1 MIRYDALDALPVRGA
16 LPALHD
22 ALEGH
27 GTAVLVAP
35 PGTGKTTLVPLALAG
50 LLGGEGAPARRV
62 VVAEPRRIAARAAAR
77 RMAWLLGEKP
87 GERVGYTVRGERVV
101 GRHARVEVV
110 TTGVLLQRLQRD
122 QELTGVDVVVLDEC
136 HERHLDADT
145 TAAFLWDVRQ
155 ALRPELRLVAA
166 SATTDAE
173 GWSRLLGDAPVV
185 EAPGVSYPV
194 EVVWAPPA
202 RPVRPPHGMRVDP
215 ALLTH
220 VASVVRRALAE
231 RDGDVLCFLPGVG
244 EISRVAGRLGAL
256 GDVDVLQVHGRAP
269 AAVQDAVLA
278 PGARRRVVLATA
290 VAESSLT
297 VPGVRVVVDAGL
309 AREPRVDHARGL
321 SALTT
326 VRASRAAARQRA
338 GRAGREAPGVVYRCW
353 AEAEDARL
361 PRFPAPEIKV
371 ADLTAFALQAACWG
385 DPDASGLALLDPPP
399 GGAMSAARSVLEAVG
414 AVDAAG
420 RATARGTRLAR
431 LGVHPRLGRALL
443 DAEELSAEVSRRP
456 ASEATASPG
465 RSGAQSS
472 PSPGRSG
479 ARSSGPGSSP
489 VKTPDPRHAD
499 GDTARPAAS
508 RAGSAGT
515 EGSGTAHRGAGAP
528 RIGTPGTGPTET
540 RAGTSTAGRRDSGAG
555 TAATDTLGVRP
566 GDTDGSGTG
575 DRAAGGDRAGGSR
588 AGGSPTGVSRAGGF
602 RADDATGAG
611 TSGTGEALAAASG
624 AGDRVAGGDRV
635 GRDGRGGEVVAEVVG
650 LLSEEPPREYGDDLA
665 AVLRAARRGGDAYGA
680 RWRAEVRRLRGAVE
694 GSGGGRG
701 QRIGEDVIAGLVAAL
716 AFPER
721 VARKDGGSYLMVS
734 GTRAELSE
742 TSALRG
748 APWIAVAVADRPVG
762 KGHARVQLGAVVD
775 EDTARLAAGAL
786 LTQRDEVHWADGDVV
801 ARHVERLGAVEL
813 AVRPL
818 ADADP
823 GLVRGALLEGLRR
836 EGFGLLRRSAD
847 GDLLRERLA
856 FLRRHL
862 GEPWPDVSDDA
873 LLARVDEW
881 LEPELSRARRRADL
895 GRIDAGQALARLL
908 PWASGEAARLDELA
922 PERIVVPSGS
932 RIRIDYTNPEQPVL
946 AVKLQEMF
954 GLQRSPQVAGVP
966 LLVHLLSPAGRP
978 AAVTADLASFWQDG
992 YRGVRAELRGRY
1004 PKHPWPEDPATAEP
1018 TRYTKARL
1026 GK

>member
-1 MIRYDALDALPVRGA
+1 MRTRAWRPVSRAYDTGGVIRYDALDALPVRGA

-50 LLGGEGAPARRV
+50 LLGEGTARRV

-87 GERVGYTVRGERVV
+87 GARVGYTVRGERVA
-101 GRHARVEVV
+101 GRHTRVEVV

-145 TAAFLWDVRQ
+145 AAAFLWDVRQ

-173 GWSRLLGDAPVV
+173 GWARLLGGAPVV
-185 EAPGVSYPV
+185 EAQGVSYPV
-194 EVVWAPPA
+194 EVVWSPPA
-202 RPVRPPHGMRVDP
+202 RPVRPPHGTRVDP
-215 ALLTH
+215 ALLAH

-244 EISRVAGRLGAL
+244 EIARVAGQLGGL

-269 AAVQDAVLA
+269 AAVQDAVLV
-278 PGARRRVVLATA
+278 PGARRRVVLATS

-297 VPGVRVVVDAGL
+297 VPGVRAVVDAGL

-338 GRAGREAPGVVYRCW
+338 GRAGREAPGAVYRCW

-399 GGAMSAARSVLEAVG
+399 GGAMAAARSVLTAVG
-414 AVDAAG
+414 AVDSTG
-420 RATARGTRLAR
+420 RATPRGIRLSR

-443 DAEELSAEVSRRP
+443 DA
-456 ASEATASPG
+456 
-465 RSGAQSS
+465 
-472 PSPGRSG
+472 
-479 ARSSGPGSSP
+479 
-489 VKTPDPRHAD
+489 
-499 GDTARPAAS
+499 
-508 RAGSAGT
+508 AGSVAGDAGT
-515 EGSGTAHRGAGAP
+515 G
-528 RIGTPGTGPTET
+528 
-540 RAGTSTAGRRDSGAG
+540 
-555 TAATDTLGVRP
+555 RP
-566 GDTDGSGTG
+566 G
-575 DRAAGGDRAGGSR
+575 GGGG
-588 AGGSPTGVSRAGGF
+588 GP
-602 RADDATGAG
+602 
-611 TSGTGEALAAASG
+611 
-624 AGDRVAGGDRV
+624 
-635 GRDGRGGEVVAEVVG
+635 EVVAEVVG
-650 LLSEEPPREYGDDLA
+650 LLSEEAPRAYGDELVS
-665 AVLRAARRGGDAYGA
+665 VLRAARRGGDGYAA

-694 GSGGGRG
+694 TGDGRRG
-701 QRIGEDVIAGLVAAL
+701 LPLAEEALAGLVAAL

-721 VARKDGGSYLMVS
+721 VAKKDGGTYLMVS
-734 GTRAELSE
+734 GTRAELPE
-742 TSALRG
+742 GSALRG

-762 KGHARVQLGAVVD
+762 RGHARVQLGAAVD
-775 EDTARLAAGAL
+775 EETARLAAGAL
-786 LTQRDEVHWADGDVV
+786 LAERDEVHWRDGDVV
-801 ARHVERLGAVEL
+801 ARRVERLGAVEL
-813 AVRPL
+813 AVRAL
-818 ADADP
+818 TEADP
-823 GLVRGALLEGLRR
+823 GLVRDALLEGLRQ
-836 EGFGLLRRSAD
+836 EGLGLLCRTAD
-847 GDLLRERLA
+847 ADALRARLA

-873 LLARVDEW
+873 LHARVDEW
-881 LEPELSRARRRADL
+881 LEPELGRARRRADL
-895 GRIDAGQALARLL
+895 GRIDAVEALGRLL
-908 PWASGEAARLDELA
+908 PWASGEAAHLDELA
-922 PERIVVPSGS
+922 PERITVPSGS
-932 RIRIDYTNPEQPVL
+932 RIRIDYGDPEQPVL

-954 GLQRSPQVAGVP
+954 GLQRSPRIAGVP

-978 AAVTADLASFWQDG
+978 AAVTADLASFWRDG
-992 YRGVRAELRGRY
+992 YKGVRAELRGRY
-1004 PKHPWPEDPATAEP
+1004 PKHPWPEDPASAEP

-1026 GK
+1026 AK

>member
-50 LLGGEGAPARRV
+50 LLDEGPARHV

-77 RMAWLLGEKP
+77 RMAWLLGERP
-87 GERVGYTVRGERVV
+87 GARVGYTVRGERVV
-101 GRHARVEVV
+101 GRNTRVEVV

-122 QELTGVDVVVLDEC
+122 QELTGVDAVVLDEC

-155 ALRPELRLVAA
+155 ALRPDLRLVAA

-173 GWSRLLGDAPVV
+173 GWARLLGGAPVV
-185 EAPGVSYPV
+185 EARGVSHPV
-194 EVVWAPPA
+194 EVVWSPPA
-202 RPVRPPHGMRVDP
+202 RPVRPPHGMRVDL

-244 EISRVAGRLGAL
+244 EIARVAGQLGGL
-256 GDVDVLQVHGRAP
+256 GDVDVLQVHGRAS
-269 AAVQDAVLA
+269 AAVQDAVLV
-278 PGARRRVVLATA
+278 PGARRRVVLATS

-353 AEAEDARL
+353 TEAEDVRL
-361 PRFPAPEIKV
+361 PRFPSPEIKV

-385 DPDASGLALLDPPP
+385 DPDASSLALLDPPP
-399 GGAMSAARSVLEAVG
+399 AGAMAAARSVLTAVG

-420 RATARGTRLAR
+420 RATPRGTRLSR

-443 DAEELSAEVSRRP
+443 D
-456 ASEATASPG
+456 T
-465 RSGAQSS
+465 
-472 PSPGRSG
+472 
-479 ARSSGPGSSP
+479 
-489 VKTPDPRHAD
+489 
-499 GDTARPAAS
+499 
-508 RAGSAGT
+508 AGSAG
-515 EGSGTAHRGAGAP
+515 
-528 RIGTPGTGPTET
+528 
-540 RAGTSTAGRRDSGAG
+540 
-555 TAATDTLGVRP
+555 
-566 GDTDGSGTG
+566 
-575 DRAAGGDRAGGSR
+575 AGG
-588 AGGSPTGVSRAGGF
+588 
-602 RADDATGAG
+602 
-611 TSGTGEALAAASG
+611 ASE
-624 AGDRVAGGDRV
+624 VA
-635 GRDGRGGEVVAEVVG
+635 AEVVG
-650 LLSEEPPREYGDDLA
+650 LLSEEAPREYGDELVS
-665 AVLRAARRGGDAYGA
+665 VLRAARRGGDGYAA
-680 RWRAEVRRLRGAVE
+680 RWRAEVRRLRGAVQPE
-694 GSGGGRG
+694 EGGRG
-701 QRIGEDVIAGLVAAL
+701 APLAEDALAGLVAAL

-734 GTRAELSE
+734 GTRAELPAG
-742 TSALRG
+742 SALRG

-762 KGHARVQLGAVVD
+762 RGHARVQLGAAVD
-775 EDTARLAAGAL
+775 EGTARLAAGAL
-786 LTQRDEVHWADGDVV
+786 LTERDEVRWSGGDVV
-801 ARHVERLGAVEL
+801 ARRVEALGAVEL

-818 ADADP
+818 TGADP
-823 GLVRGALLEGLRR
+823 GLVREALLEGLRQ
-836 EGFGLLRRSAD
+836 EGLGLLRRTAD
-847 GDLLRERLA
+847 AEALRARLA

-873 LLARVDEW
+873 LHARVDEW
-881 LEPELSRARRRADL
+881 LEPELGRAARRADL
-895 GRIDAGQALARLL
+895 ARIDAAEALARLL

-922 PERIVVPSGS
+922 PERIAVPSGS
-932 RIRIDYTNPEQPVL
+932 RIRIDYADPEQPVL

-954 GLQRSPQVAGVP
+954 GLQRSPRIAGVP

-978 AAVTADLASFWQDG
+978 AAVTADLASFWRDG